1 MIQLGSILKVTDKT
15 GVVLVQCIKILGVSS
30 KKKIAFIG
38 DVILVSV
45 KWINPRK
52 FIKVK
57 ERKKKQYAKG
67 TLHRALIVRTKVNF
81 RRIHNLFI
89 CFNENSVVLVT
100 KNVVPLCNRVY
111 GPILKEFC
119 MRWPS
124 LGCVSRCII

>member
-52 FIKVK
+52 FVKVK

-67 TLHRALIVRTKVNF
+67 TLHRALIVRTKVNY
-81 RRIHNLFI
+81 RRIYNLFI

-119 MRWPS
+119 MR
-124 LGCVSRCII
+124 